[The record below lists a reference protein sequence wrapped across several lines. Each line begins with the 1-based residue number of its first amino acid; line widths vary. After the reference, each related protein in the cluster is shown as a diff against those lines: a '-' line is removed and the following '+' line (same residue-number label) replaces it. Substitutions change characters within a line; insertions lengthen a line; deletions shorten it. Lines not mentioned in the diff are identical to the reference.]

1 MASQATLKRS
11 LCKLNHSRCSLLVLS
26 VQEVLVRLDKGMGGS
41 LMTIKLDDVRVCR
54 YMLMKTR

>member
-11 LCKLNHSRCSLLVLS
+11 LCKLNHSQCPLLVLS
-26 VQEVLVRLDKGMGGS
+26 AQEVLVRLDKGMGGS